1 MGLDIMPRRLLR
13 LRLCLML
20 LRLRRSR
27 GMRGCLDTITRR
39 DLAII
44 GELDTGRLGRILGR
58 TGWVLA
64 ITDTAIIRDIG
75 AGKDA
80 ISI

>member
-1 MGLDIMPRRLLR
+1 MGLDIMPRRLR

-20 LRLRRSR
+20 LQLRRD
-27 GMRGCLDTITRR
+27 LDMHGYLDIITPQ

-44 GELDTGRLGRILGR
+44 GELDTGHLGRILGR
-58 TGWVLA
+58 TGWVLV

-75 AGKDA
+75 AGKDV